1 MFKYFHVV
9 VFFSII
15 FHLHG
20 FKNSCH
26 MHFKF
31 CRAESEITKLQR
43 QLRIM
48 ERDRQTYNFQAR
60 EQIRKQQQEIEKLMK
75 EQEELH
81 RNLGACKN
89 LSRQQRDD
97 KDSQGLQVLLEQR
110 DVIEEEL
117 ERERHT
123 QKQLQK
129 EILSVQVKL
138 AEVRKGAVSSSDTQR
153 SEAGRTLKAIRTLEY
168 KLDRASTRFNEQMA
182 KNNRLKE
189 ELQTLHIERARFQ
202 HLRNRLNKEL
212 QDVRKSIGQIINRS
226 TAAYDGRVE
235 AQAKMNTMKA
245 KAEKDR
251 AHYNAEMKELE
262 RIFSHE
268 FSTKDFMSIKS
279 RKIAEKDDDHG
290 ATPRQLSA
298 LKEQKVDSGEESLVA
313 LEEALEKIQTVM
325 GDDNLDLLV
334 NRFIQAEDRNFAL
347 FNFVNDQNNEAE
359 TLRKQISQ
367 IQKQMEQLQ
376 LESLQREEQHRSL
389 LRGIDEQ
396 RKECESQAE
405 NLENQANAVSRI
417 LDEIKEGVNSLLSK
431 MECDRSV
438 IEDKLGSSVGITENN
453 VMFYLGLVEQK
464 TNELLT
470 VHTFLKSKDQ
480 EKDQS
485 PADLA
490 KFLLGQTPELF
501 QQNLTIQPNLK
512 SHPDKFS
519 LTDEEER
526 PFSQEELR
534 RTIMKG
540 VLGTGSYRK
549 LKAQSAAL

>member
-1 MFKYFHVV
+1 MIQGR
-9 VFFSII
+9 SPISARSD
-15 FHLHG
+15 
-20 FKNSCH
+20 NSE
-26 MHFKF
+26 MDG
-31 CRAESEITKLQR
+31 AESSEITKLQR

-60 EQIRKQQQEIEKLMK
+60 EQIRKQQQEIEKLMR

-89 LSRQQRDD
+89 SSRQQRDNED
-97 KDSQGLQVLLEQR
+97 GQSLQVLLEQR

-117 ERERHT
+117 EKERQA

-129 EILSVQVKL
+129 EILSIEVKL
-138 AEVRKGAVSSSDTQR
+138 AEVRKGAASSSDKQR
-153 SEAGRTLKAIRTLEY
+153 SEAGRTLKAMRTLEY
-168 KLDRASTRFNEQMA
+168 KLDRVFTRFNEQLA

-189 ELQTLHIERARFQ
+189 ELQTLHIERVRFQ
-202 HLRNRLNKEL
+202 QLRSRLNKEL
-212 QDVRKSIGQIINRS
+212 QEVHKSIGQIINHS
-226 TAAYDGRVE
+226 TAAYDGRAE
-235 AQAKMNTMKA
+235 AQTKMSTMKE

-268 FSTKDFMSIKS
+268 FSTKDFMSIKG
-279 RKIAEKDDDHG
+279 RKLTEQDDDHEM
-290 ATPRQLSA
+290 TPRQISV
-298 LKEQKVDSGEESLVA
+298 LKEQKVDSGEESLEA
-313 LEEALEKIQTVM
+313 LEEVFERIQAVM
-325 GDDNLDLLV
+325 GEDNLDLLV

-347 FNFVNDQNNEAE
+347 FNFVNEQNNEAE

-376 LESLQREEQHRSL
+376 LEGLQREQQHRSL
-389 LRGIDEQ
+389 LRGIEEQ
-396 RKECESQAE
+396 RKEYESQAE
-405 NLENQANAVSRI
+405 TYENQANAESRI
-417 LDEIKEGVNSLLSK
+417 LDEIKEGVNSVLFK
-431 MECDRSV
+431 MECDRSL
-438 IEDKLGSSVGITENN
+438 IDDKLGPSPGITENN
-453 VMFYLGLVEQK
+453 IMFYLGLVEQK

-470 VHTFLKSKDQ
+470 IHTFLKSKDQ

-490 KFLLGQTPELF
+490 KFLLGQNPELL
-501 QQNLTIQPNLK
+501 QQNLIIQPNIK
-512 SHPDKFS
+512 SHPDKS
-519 LTDEEER
+519 LADEEDR

-540 VLGTGSYRK
+540 VLGTGSYK
-549 LKAQSAAL
+549 NLKAQSAAL